1 MKNKIYAHMIEHTTV
16 RVILVDGPIAQVETS
31 DKPFALPLQ
40 TCVGTFDEVI
50 EELTKHAVVYLWEA
64 QSYPYPT
71 PTSQTSIDNVKIRW
85 GYIE

>member
-31 DKPFALPLQ
+31 DKSFALPLQ
-40 TCVGTFDEVI
+40 TSVGTFDEVI

-71 PTSQTSIDNVKIRW
+71 PTSPASSDNVKIRW
-85 GYIE
+85 GSIE

>member
-1 MKNKIYAHMIEHTTV
+1 MIEHTTV

-71 PTSQTSIDNVKIRW
+71 PTSQASIDNVQIRW

>member
-1 MKNKIYAHMIEHTTV
+1 MKNKIYAHMVEHTTV

-40 TCVGTFDEVI
+40 TSVGTFDEVI

-71 PTSQTSIDNVKIRW
+71 PTSPASSDNVKIRW
-85 GYIE
+85 GFIE

>member
-71 PTSQTSIDNVKIRW
+71 PTSQASIDNVQIRW

>member
-1 MKNKIYAHMIEHTTV
+1 MIEHTTV

-31 DKPFALPLQ
+31 DKPFSLPLQ

-71 PTSQTSIDNVKIRW
+71 PTSQASIDNVQIRW